1 MAPLKSIIFIIME
14 KNDDLHNGKKTN
26 FKFPTE
32 GYLNI
37 LKKGYKDWSLDEKY
51 LKQGLKN

>member
-1 MAPLKSIIFIIME
+1 ME
-14 KNDDLHNGKKTN
+14 KNDDLHNGKNIN

-37 LKKGYKDWSLDEKY
+37 LKKGYKD
-51 LKQGLKN
+51 

>member
-1 MAPLKSIIFIIME
+1 ME

-32 GYLNI
+32 GCLNI
-37 LKKGYKDWSLDEKY
+37 VKKGYKDCNLDKKY